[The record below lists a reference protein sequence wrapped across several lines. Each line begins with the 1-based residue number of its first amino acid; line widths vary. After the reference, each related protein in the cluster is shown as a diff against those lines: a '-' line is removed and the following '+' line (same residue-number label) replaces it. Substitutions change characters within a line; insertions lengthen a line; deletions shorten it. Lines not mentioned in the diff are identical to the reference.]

1 MAYIAWEQAIKIS
14 YIARRADQIQENVCV
29 FCIWLMSVHLLFP
42 GFSNRRQ
49 NENVCIS
56 STLMAKMKSAD
67 SIYLALGLEPTG
79 ELVTCSALNRAA
91 LDLALSVASPTAL
104 GRLEARGRNL
114 TLGADLELAW
124 GVPWELSSLQ
134 WETLEDGTVQ
144 LTSSRLTSGWH
155 RKLLLYQWPV
165 LCTN

>member
-1 MAYIAWEQAIKIS
+1 
-14 YIARRADQIQENVCV
+14 
-29 FCIWLMSVHLLFP
+29 
-42 GFSNRRQ
+42 
-49 NENVCIS
+49 
-56 STLMAKMKSAD
+56 MAKMKSAD

-79 ELVTCSALNRAA
+79 ELVPCSALNQAA
-91 LDLALSVASPTAL
+91 LDLAMSVASPTAL

-155 RKLLLYQWPV
+155 QKLLYQWSV
-165 LCTN
+165 MWISITCHEYE